1 MSGETEAKTS
11 KLLTSLLTY
20 IETSDKVME
29 KHEALFCCW
38 AGGRGLGGGNYLLLI
53 YLSVFVGMIWIHLI
67 PFRVTQSKYK
77 VVFSFFLSD

>member
-20 IETSDKVME
+20 VETGDKLME

-38 AGGRGLGGGNYLLLI
+38 AGGGGWGGAIIYYLFI
-53 YLSVFVGMIWIHLI
+53 YL
-67 PFRVTQSKYK
+67 
-77 VVFSFFLSD
+77 FLLT

>member
-20 IETSDKVME
+20 VETGDKLME

-38 AGGRGLGGGNYLLLI
+38 AGAGGGNYLLLI
-53 YLSVFVGMIWIHLI
+53 YLSVFVDMIWIHLI

>member
-38 AGGRGLGGGNYLLLI
+38 AGGAGGQLFITYLFI
-53 YLSVFVGMIWIHLI
+53 CFC
-67 PFRVTQSKYK
+67 
-77 VVFSFFLSD
+77 

>member
-20 IETSDKVME
+20 VETGDKLME

-38 AGGRGLGGGNYLLLI
+38 AGAGGGQLFITYLFICFCWHDLDSLDS
-53 YLSVFVGMIWIHLI
+53 LS
-67 PFRVTQSKYK
+67 
-77 VVFSFFLSD
+77 SDAK